1 VMRLIGLSGKAGSG
15 KTTVARF
22 LCTAFDWRE
31 VSLADPIRA
40 GLNAM
45 LGIPFDL
52 MFDPQRKNAVLS
64 GMQVS
69 AREMMQSLGTEW
81 GRRMV
86 DDRVWIRQATAA
98 IAAIRRSAPDARGV
112 VVPDIR
118 FANEA
123 EWIRSMGGQVWHIG
137 DRKMGGIYGMP
148 PAAAEHA
155 SEAGITREAADGWID
170 NSGTLDD
177 LYDAVMALHRRL

>member
-1 VMRLIGLSGKAGSG
+1 MRLIGLSGKAGSG

-45 LGIPFDL
+45 LGIPVDL
-52 MFDPQRKNAVLS
+52 MFDQQRKNEVLP
-64 GMQVS
+64 GVQLS
-69 AREMMQSLGTEW
+69 ARELMQSLGTDW
-81 GRRMV
+81 GRSMV
-86 DDRVWIRQATAA
+86 DDRVWIRQATAS

-137 DRKMGGIYGMP
+137 DRKMGGSYGMP
-148 PAAAEHA
+148 TAAAEHA
-155 SEAGITREAADGWID
+155 SEAGITGEAADGWID